1 MAMFR
6 NVNVAPID
14 TSGFERAGAAYGQMF
29 QNLGN
34 TVAQTLE
41 KYRDKKLKKENLE
54 RETSFWSNQTDP
66 QTGMTYD
73 RGEAKALATN
83 PDLAKQKTMMDQ
95 LALSAQQFHEQQE
108 LRQKIALQN
117 ILESQANI
125 SAAQLKD
132 PVILAGMK
140 QEQEQKKERFPGI
153 LEQDE
158 ATLAATQAATA
169 QTKEQTAAIPEEIK
183 IATDRLAIAKTAEER
198 LQAGQSFNQDMAV
211 QQQALAEAAQALK
224 AGDSKAAREL
234 ATAQHNLNATDQ
246 AFRQMA
252 TWREQNRLAG
262 KDELSAEQWKHEFNL
277 RKAQFNKSY
286 RLNKGKLNVAEGQL
300 NVAISTQKSTEEVN
314 KARANYYDALAEAG
328 PTQSTSEF
336 ERSINKLDLTPE
348 QKQELYR
355 KRAETLAGIT
365 PDMTTQMR
373 LKLFGGFLADGLTY
387 ETWDQV
393 VGAAEKGQILNERK
407 VTIREVTRKDKDGN
421 PVEVQEIKG
430 HNDEARP
437 FTVYLTPGIKKTL
450 EVYRQLQQGVIEGG
464 GTGVTPDT
472 DELSGDDN
480 WQRRLQELD
489 L

>member
-1 MAMFR
+1 MCIR
-6 NVNVAPID
+6 DSID

-29 QNLGN
+29 QNVGK
-34 TVAQTLE
+34 TVAETIQ
-41 KYRDKKLKKENLE
+41 KYEDKKMRNEAATALSAKYGLE
-54 RETSFWSNQTDP
+54 
-66 QTGMTYD
+66 
-73 RGEAKALATN
+73 L
-83 PDLAKQKTMMDQ
+83 DLAKTLTRQDNVMGGIMAMESLEQFDKTLQLQRELAESRIKETAQRVAQAGETFGGALQLQQ
-95 LALSAQQFHEQQE
+95 LAITG
-108 LRQKIALQN
+108 K
-117 ILESQANI
+117 
-125 SAAQLKD
+125 
-132 PVILAGMK
+132 K
-140 QEQEQKKERFPGI
+140 QEIEQEKERFPRILRQVEATTGGI
-153 LEQDE
+153 L
-158 ATLAATQAATA
+158 ATTALTKA
-169 QTKEQTAAIPEEIK
+169 QTLAIPEELK

-198 LQAGQSFNQDMAV
+198 LQAHQSFNQDMAV

-234 ATAQHNLNATDQ
+234 ATAQHNLNATNQ

-286 RLNKGKLNVAEGQL
+286 RLNKGKLNVAEKQL
-300 NVAISTQKSTEEVN
+300 NVAISAEKSTAEVN

-348 QKQELYR
+348 QKQKLYR

-430 HNDEARP
+430 YDDDARP

-480 WQRRLQELD
+480 WKRRLQELE